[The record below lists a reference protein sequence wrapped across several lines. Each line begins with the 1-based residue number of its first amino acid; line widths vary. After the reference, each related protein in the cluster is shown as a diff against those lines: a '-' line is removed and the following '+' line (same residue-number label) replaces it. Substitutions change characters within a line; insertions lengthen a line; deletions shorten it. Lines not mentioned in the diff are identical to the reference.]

1 MAYLSYD
8 KSQFRKA
15 ITSYLKKVTHSKNFF
30 KGASL
35 ELLQGF
41 DTALK
46 DRSKSTD
53 LVNRLKGQLKTKQSL
68 QLKDFFKYPI
78 P

>member
-53 LVNRLKGQLKTKQSL
+53 LVNRLKRAIENETIVTTKR
-68 QLKDFFKYPI
+68 FF
-78 P
+78 